1 MMKKG
6 LHLKLFLVMLAM
18 ILLLIIV
25 ISAFLLRGVQ
35 DFYTQEFYAQM
46 QAFFG
51 DPEIAGE
58 LRATRGADGR
68 TDYELLADRL
78 GIYSGRL
85 GILYGSRHYFV
96 LDGHTGVWLAGSNV
110 TGDGTHAS
118 TPNVMMALN
127 GQMGNTMTRSQNF
140 MDVALPIETAG
151 GNLYI
156 IQIYD
161 TLEAADALSANLFTI
176 IWRTSIVG
184 LVLSIFLSF
193 LLSKTLVLPIQNL
206 KTAAENIAD
215 GDFSKHLDD
224 TATDE
229 IGELAK
235 TFNNMGDQLKDLVGQ
250 LEQAAEVQKDF
261 VANVSHE
268 LRTPL
273 TSVRSY
279 AETLAESPHLSPEK
293 QRELLGVLV
302 DESDRMTVILQ
313 DLLTLAQLDGKRRP
327 LHMES
332 FSLQNAAH
340 RALRTVAPQT
350 KDKNITVH
358 TDFPENDIVLYG
370 YRPGVEQI
378 ILNIVG
384 NAVKYT
390 KNHGDIWLRAS
401 CQADKVSLVIADN
414 GIGIPEEDKPRI
426 FERFYRVDKGR
437 SRLSGGTGLGLGLAK
452 EMAERAGGSI
462 SLESTF
468 GEGTQVT
475 ITLPLFDKDMAFEEN
490 NE

>member
-1 MMKKG
+1 MKKS
-6 LHLKLFLVMLAM
+6 LHLKLFFVMLAM

-25 ISAFLLRGVQ
+25 VSAFLLRGVQ
-35 DFYTQEFYAQM
+35 DFYTQEFYLQM

-51 DPEIAGE
+51 DPEIASE
-58 LRATRGADGR
+58 LQATRAAEGR

-96 LDGHTGVWLAGSNV
+96 LDGHTGQWLAGSIMP
-110 TGDGTHAS
+110 GDSGHIN
-118 TPNVMMALN
+118 TPNVFTALN
-127 GQMGNTMTRSQNF
+127 GQVGNSMARSQDF
-140 MDVALPIETAG
+140 MDVALPIETAS

-161 TLEAADALSANLFTI
+161 TLAAADALSVNLFAI
-176 IWRTSIVG
+176 IWRTAIVG
-184 LVLSIFLSF
+184 LVLSVFLSF

-206 KTAAENIAD
+206 KTAAESIAD

-224 TATDE
+224 SATDE

-235 TFNNMGDQLKDLVGQ
+235 TFNNMGEQLKDLVGQ
-250 LEQAAEVQKDF
+250 LEQGAQVQKDF

-273 TSVRSY
+273 TSVRTY
-279 AETLAESPHLSPEK
+279 AETLADSPHLPPQK
-293 QRELLGVLV
+293 QRELLAVLV
-302 DESDRMTVILQ
+302 DEADRMTIILQ

-327 LHMES
+327 LHMEP
-332 FSLQNAAH
+332 FSLQSACN
-340 RALRTVAPQT
+340 RALRAVAHQAA
-350 KDKNITVH
+350 DKEISLH
-358 TDFPENDIVLYG
+358 TGFPDEEIILLG

-390 KNHGDIWLRAS
+390 GINGDIWLVATQTENAAILS
-401 CQADKVSLVIADN
+401 IEDN
-414 GIGIPEEDKPRI
+414 GIGIPDEDKPRI

-452 EMAERAGGSI
+452 EMAERAGGTLT
-462 SLESTF
+462 LESTL
-468 GEGTQVT
+468 GKGTSVT
-475 ITLPLFDKDMAFEEN
+475 ITLPLSDKDIVRHEQEK
-490 NE
+490 